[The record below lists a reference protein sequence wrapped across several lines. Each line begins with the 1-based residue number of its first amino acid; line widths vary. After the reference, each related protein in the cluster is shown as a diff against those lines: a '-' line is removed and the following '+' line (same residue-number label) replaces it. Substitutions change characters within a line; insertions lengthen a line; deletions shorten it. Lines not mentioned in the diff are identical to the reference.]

1 MIRLLAPALAGITGL
16 ALAAAATA
24 TPQTAASDNPVKA
37 GVDAWSRGD
46 DVAAV
51 KAWRGA
57 AERGDADAQFNL
69 GQAYKLGRGVA
80 ANPAEAEKW
89 YRKAAEQGHY
99 QAEENY
105 GLALFQNGKR
115 TEAAPW
121 LEKAA
126 MRGAPRAQLV
136 YGTMLFNGDGGQA
149 KDWVRAYAL
158 MTRASGSGLPQASE
172 TLAKMDEFIPQD
184 QRQKG
189 LELARAYQVQA
200 QRSALPPE
208 VLASASGAK
217 PPIRTVALPPSTAT
231 AATPTH
237 QPGAPYAI
245 PGSTPST
252 PVAAPSTPAPVAATP
267 RPAPPRPA
275 TAAPQPTGKWRI
287 QLGAFGNEA
296 NARRLWGS
304 IQPRVST
311 LGNRQAYYVKAGSVV
326 RLQAG
331 PFASSREAASACA
344 AVKARGSDCL
354 PVAP

>member
-1 MIRLLAPALAGITGL
+1 MTRLLAPAAAVIAGIMLT
-16 ALAAAATA
+16 AAA
-24 TPQTAASDNPVKA
+24 PQSANPVKA
-37 GVDAWSRGD
+37 GVDAWARGD
-46 DVAAV
+46 DAAAV
-51 KAWRGA
+51 KAWRGP

-80 ANPAEAEKW
+80 ADPAEAEKW

-115 TEAAPW
+115 AEAAPW

-136 YGTMLFNGDGGQA
+136 YGTMLFNGDGGLA

-158 MTRASGSGLPQASE
+158 LTRASGSGLPQASE
-172 TLAKMDEFIPQD
+172 TLGQMDRYIPED
-184 QRQKG
+184 QRRKG
-189 LELARAYQVQA
+189 LELARQYQTET
-200 QRSALPPE
+200 QRPALPPQM
-208 VLASASGAK
+208 LASAETTK
-217 PPIRTVALPPSTAT
+217 QPIRTVAVPPSTPAT
-231 AATPTH
+231 APTP
-237 QPGAPYAI
+237 QPGAPYTV
-245 PGSTPST
+245 PGHAPATTS
-252 PVAAPSTPAPVAATP
+252 AAAAAPAPVATP
-267 RPAPPRPA
+267 KPTPTPAQPA
-275 TAAPQPTGKWRI
+275 TVQPVPKPEGRWRI
-287 QLGAFGNEA
+287 QLGAFSNEA
-296 NARRLWGS
+296 NARKLWGR

-311 LGNRQAYYVKAGSVV
+311 LGNRQSYFVKAGSIV

-344 AVKARGSDCL
+344 AVKAKGNDCL